1 MMQGFIFEL
10 TYAELFIEE
19 MSQSFMEINCKRSET
34 IEMAERM
41 HIAKFVLNIQLP
53 IFEGFSLFHADPFE
67 NMPRF

>member
-34 IEMAERM
+34 IEMSECVR
-41 HIAKFVLNIQLP
+41 IAN
-53 IFEGFSLFHADPFE
+53 
-67 NMPRF
+67 

>member
-53 IFEGFSLFHADPFE
+53 IFEGFSLHSS
-67 NMPRF
+67 MLIHSKTC